1 MVQLERVRSLGF
13 GLSSLVLDLDFEKR
27 DLLAS
32 WSFSSLIFKL
42 ELIFPFFFFFLMHC
56 EAYGILVPQLGI
68 KPWAFHNEPQSPNH
82 WIAREFPIIS
92 VTVKNLK

>member
-1 MVQLERVRSLGF
+1 MSSAYTMLVIPASCPCGPVGKNIVLRVRSLGF

-42 ELIFPFFFFFLMHC
+42 ELIFPFFFFFNAL
-56 EAYGILVPQLGI
+56 
-68 KPWAFHNEPQSPNH
+68 
-82 WIAREFPIIS
+82 
-92 VTVKNLK
+92 

>member
-1 MVQLERVRSLGF
+1 MLVIPASCPCGPVGKKIVLRVRSLGF

-42 ELIFPFFFFFLMHC
+42 ELIFLFFFLLHC
-56 EAYGILVPQLGI
+56 EAYGILVPRLGI
-68 KPWAFHNEPQSPNH
+68 KPWAFHNETTES
-82 WIAREFPIIS
+82 
-92 VTVKNLK
+92 